1 MIALDRLQQI
11 IPADQALAMKALA
24 TSLQQIGGI
33 NYLNL
38 PTLSATVAGV
48 ETTKDLP
55 LVTALTTA
63 VPSAVSNYFVNTLGD
78 GTGDNNNILITDVLG
93 TVAGWISEPA
103 LTRTIAI
110 MATMDLADL
119 AEIYEV
125 MLDVVNGVYTGPD
138 IMDPMMFVTV
148 IPPGL
153 PGAGTYGPTA
163 TANESIDLAI
173 STGLIPEAQT
183 EIANLVSAYPE
194 QTTEL
199 NTLWD
204 NMADQVSLEQVL
216 QAEASLVFADLTANQ
231 RTSIY
236 GFIFSL
242 PSYGLDIKVGG
253 MAQFIEAVAD
263 LTTFAGQSIVACLRQ
278 GRNQQFL
285 GAAGVITTTN
295 IPADPN
301 PPPPDAVLIPSEY
314 TETEA
319 ANLVIK

>member
-11 IPADQALAMKALA
+11 IPPDQALAMKALA

-33 NYLNL
+33 NNLNL
-38 PTLSATVAGV
+38 PTLSVTVSGV

-55 LVTALTTA
+55 LVTALTQA
-63 VPSAVSNYFVNTLGD
+63 VPVATANYFINNLGD
-78 GTGDNNNILITDVLG
+78 GTGENNNILITDILG
-93 TVAGWISEPA
+93 TAAGWVSTDA
-103 LTRTIAI
+103 LIRTIAL
-110 MATMDLADL
+110 MSTMDLDNL
-119 AEIYEV
+119 TEIYEV
-125 MLDVVNGVYTGPD
+125 MLDVVNGVYTEPD
-138 IMDPMMFVTV
+138 IMDPMMFVTT

-163 TANESIDLAI
+163 TANGSIDLAI
-173 STGLIPEAQT
+173 STGLIPAAQA
-183 EIANLVSAYPE
+183 EIATLVSTYPE

-199 NTLWD
+199 NQLWD
-204 NMADQVSLEQVL
+204 SMADQVSLEQVL

-242 PSYGLDIKVGG
+242 PGYGLDIKVGG
-253 MAQFIEAVAD
+253 MSQFIEAVAT
-263 LTTFAGQSIVACLRQ
+263 LSTFAGQSIVACLRQ

-285 GAAGVITTTN
+285 NSAGIITTTG
-295 IPADPN
+295 IPADPE
-301 PPPPDAVLIPSEY
+301 PPPADAVLIPSEY
-314 TETEA
+314 TEAEA